1 MGKLIK
7 LSVCLTSIPKDKI
20 LNHANGKQYVSIDC
34 WVNDDKAPDK
44 FGKDVTLNIT
54 PTKEEREAK
63 ANKIWVGA
71 GETKWGFE
79 KKEAPANKAVDDETD
94 DIPW

>member
-20 LNHANGKQYVSIDC
+20 LNHTNGKQYVSLDC

-63 ANKIWVGA
+63 AQKIWCGA

-79 KKEAPANKAVDDETD
+79 KKEAPASKAVEDDS

>member
-34 WVNDDKAPDK
+34 WVNDEPDK
-44 FGKDVTLNIT
+44 FGKDVSLNIQQ
-54 PTKEEREAK
+54 TKEEREAK
-63 ANKIWVGA
+63 APKIWCGA

-79 KKEAPANKAVDDETD
+79 KKEAPASKAVVDDSES
-94 DIPW
+94 DIPF